1 MNDLFES
8 TWSSS
13 NGIIRENV
21 NFSISS
27 TVRFYLNT
35 NSKCFPP
42 HWHLPGEIIAPLQ
55 NGYEVTVG
63 GDVLELSPR
72 DILVISP
79 SELHSINAP
88 PSGVRYIINYD
99 PDPLEQ
105 ITDMVV
111 LFSQL
116 RPYYLLREQD
126 NPELSDQLRWLLRQI
141 ETEYNDDAPYRE
153 GAILTS
159 LINFFVRLGRDA
171 IAGDNGSAQPKQQR
185 YTEQFIVVCNYI
197 NMHCMENL
205 TLEAVAE
212 YAGFSKYH
220 FSRLFKRIVNTTFH
234 EYLTTS
240 RLLHVKKL
248 LVDSSTPV
256 TEIAMR
262 SGFNSVATFNR
273 IFKNEMGCTPS
284 EYRNLNVSAN
294 RPHEFQE

>member
-1 MNDLFES
+1 MGDLFEG

-21 NFSISS
+21 DFSISS

-35 NSKCFPP
+35 NTKCFPP
-42 HWHLPGEIIAPLQ
+42 HWHLAGEVIAPLQ

-88 PSGVRYIINYD
+88 PSGARYIINYA

-126 NPELSDQLRWLLRQI
+126 NPELSDQLLRLLRQI
-141 ETEYNDDAPYRE
+141 EAEYNDDAPYRE

-171 IAGDNGSAQPKQQR
+171 IAEDSGSGQPRQQR
-185 YTEQFIVVCNYI
+185 YTDQFIMVCNYI
-197 NMHCMENL
+197 NMHCTENL
-205 TLEAVAE
+205 TLEGVAE
-212 YAGFSKYH
+212 YVGFSKYH
-220 FSRLFKRIVNTTFH
+220 FSRLFKKFVNTTFH

-240 RLLHVKKL
+240 RLLHAKKL

-256 TEIAMR
+256 TEIALH

-273 IFKNEMGCTPS
+273 IFKSEMGCTPS
-284 EYRNLNVSAN
+284 EYRNLNVSAS
-294 RPHEFQE
+294 RPLEF

>member
-1 MNDLFES
+1 MSDLFEG

-21 NFSISS
+21 DFSISS

-35 NSKCFPP
+35 NSTCFPP

-105 ITDMVV
+105 ITDMVA

-126 NPELSDQLRWLLRQI
+126 NPELSDQLQWLLRQI

-159 LINFFVRLGRDA
+159 LINFLSAWAGTLSPGTTAPHSLNSRDTPNSLLSFAIISICTAWKTLNLRL
-171 IAGDNGSAQPKQQR
+171 
-185 YTEQFIVVCNYI
+185 
-197 NMHCMENL
+197 
-205 TLEAVAE
+205 
-212 YAGFSKYH
+212 
-220 FSRLFKRIVNTTFH
+220 
-234 EYLTTS
+234 
-240 RLLHVKKL
+240 
-248 LVDSSTPV
+248 
-256 TEIAMR
+256 
-262 SGFNSVATFNR
+262 
-273 IFKNEMGCTPS
+273 
-284 EYRNLNVSAN
+284 
-294 RPHEFQE
+294 